1 MWLVISSQKY
11 INTILKI
18 LLAMLTLKSIR
29 IMNVIVSSFLYG
41 ALNIHLYALYKQT
54 VGWGKHSSIVLK
66 SNTQLATAPT
76 VDDVTFHFWNI
87 VSVWIDEF

>member
-29 IMNVIVSSFLYG
+29 IMNAYDT
-41 ALNIHLYALYKQT
+41 KQRR
-54 VGWGKHSSIVLK
+54 W
-66 SNTQLATAPT
+66 
-76 VDDVTFHFWNI
+76 
-87 VSVWIDEF
+87 